1 MSKVNYLSYKSSL
14 RLYHGLPWWLRWLTM
29 VPGSGKSPEGGN
41 GYPLQDSCLEN
52 SRDRGACWAT
62 VHRVTESRMHLTDQH
77 FHFQTIYLKSDEK
90 GQSGRSKSSK
100 ILICYLK
107 ICFCHCQWNLLFFWL
122 NWGFSFHC
130 SIIFRFAF
138 QIDKDKETHGEQPW
152 VSEWVKVAHSRPTL
166 RHHGLCSPWS
176 SPGQKTGVGSLS
188 LFQGIHPTQGWN
200 PGLPRCRWVLDW
212 LSQKGSPWTAINAT
226 EVGRTGSASY
236 ACRHAR
242 SKSFQLSKTVVLLT
256 FIILRWNSNSLIF
269 TVTSY
274 SIIRINHDFFFWSA
288 LLSVWKRTGKG
299 RFSFQ
304 SQRKAIPKNAQTT
317 AQLHSSHTLVK

>member
-256 FIILRWNSNSLIF
+256 FIYTQMKFQF
-269 TVTSY
+269 THFYCYVVFNYKNKSW
-274 SIIRINHDFFFWSA
+274 FFFFGLHSCQF
-288 LLSVWKRTGKG
+288 GKG
-299 RFSFQ
+299 LEKVGFHSNPKERQ
-304 SQRKAIPKNAQTT
+304 SQRMLKLPHNCTHLT
-317 AQLHSSHTLVK
+317 R